1 MKILTLNCGS
11 STVKYAL
18 FDMPG
23 DRKLCYGLVDK
34 IGQASSRIE
43 HVKSGERYTQYR
55 NCRNHS
61 DALEWLMG
69 FLTRPEQGVVEELS
83 QIDAVGH
90 RVVHGGETFAKPV
103 LVDGA
108 VVKAIEELSE
118 LAVLHNPINLAGI
131 RAVSDLMPGIPQVAV
146 FDTSFFTSI
155 PSHVFIYAV
164 PYAWYEKY
172 RIRRYGFHGTSHRFV
187 ARRAAALLGKPE
199 YAVNVITLHI
209 GNGVSITAVKGGVA
223 YDHGQSFCDSDQRGI
238 NDCRRHLRAGGGPR
252 IKGNALTNMFRKECR
267 IWRVLQ
273 VMAPL
278 FPGSG

>member
-1 MKILTLNCGS
+1 
-11 STVKYAL
+11 
-18 FDMPG
+18 
-23 DRKLCYGLVDK
+23 
-34 IGQASSRIE
+34 
-43 HVKSGERYTQYR
+43 
-55 NCRNHS
+55 
-61 DALEWLMG
+61 
-69 FLTRPEQGVVEELS
+69 
-83 QIDAVGH
+83 
-90 RVVHGGETFAKPV
+90 
-103 LVDGA
+103 
-108 VVKAIEELSE
+108 

-252 IKGNALTNMFRKECR
+252 IKGNVLTNMFGKECR